1 MAGGMDWP
9 GLMRAGLRGLGL
21 APEAFWRLTPAELA
35 ILLGAEAGAGPLTRS
50 RLEEL
55 ARRWPDVPAGAVEM
69 KEGGDG

>member
-55 ARRWPDVPAGAVEM
+55 ARKWPDLPRAAET
-69 KEGGDG
+69 KEGNGDG